1 LNAGACL
8 VKDRIRW
15 NRPGVV
21 LSALVLTIVLV
32 ATLTPAS
39 ASTPTADFWCVAC
52 GEFGGLDVFNNV
64 VMFVP
69 LGFAFALATDRRWRS
84 ILACV
89 AVTTFV
95 ESMQIRLVQGRDSSL
110 SDLLANSLGGM
121 IGVELALRRVL
132 LLRPRCRAASVLA
145 IAGAA
150 GFALVMTLASLGFRA
165 ASIPRSLWVQWTP
178 DRAGFEPFTGE
189 LLDFNLDS
197 IDLPRGFYPPKSLGV
212 DRVLRGV
219 WHATVD
225 VNTAGLK
232 PRRSVIARIAE
243 EWTVIV
249 SIEQYGWDLA
259 CQQKTRSG
267 DMRFRSPKIAIRDAV
282 APPTGS
288 SPARVRFTCS
298 RQGDLLI
305 ASTADRQEV
314 VRLSPSLG
322 WLFVSPIN
330 ITVPSYYV
338 LVSAIW
344 LAALAFPA
352 GYWIRCAAESD
363 LASAHGGLPRR
374 ARYVAIGALAVSFWM
389 GLLLVPWLAGTA
401 PGSWWEWAS
410 AAAGALAGAVS
421 ARLVAMARR
430 PTLRRSATAT
440 PVSDTAR

>member
-1 LNAGACL
+1 MN
-8 VKDRIRW
+8 DRPRW
-15 NRPGVV
+15 NRAGLA
-21 LSALVLTIVLV
+21 LSALVLTVVLV

-84 ILACV
+84 VLACV

-95 ESMQIRLVQGRDSSL
+95 ESMQIRVVQGRDASL

-121 IGVELALRRVL
+121 IGVELALRRGL
-132 LLRPRCRAASVLA
+132 LLRPRGRAAAVLA

-150 GFALVMTLASLGFRA
+150 AFGLAMTLSSLGLRT

-189 LLDFNLDS
+189 LLDFNLDG

-212 DRVLRGV
+212 DRVLRGRA
-219 WHATVD
+219 WHATV
-225 VNTAGLK
+225 NIGTAGLQ

-243 EWTVIV
+243 EWTVLV

-267 DMRFRSPKIAIRDAV
+267 DMRFRSPKIAVRDAV
-282 APPTGS
+282 SSSAGS
-288 SPARVRFTCS
+288 APARVRFTCS
-298 RQGDLLI
+298 RQGDSLV
-305 ASTADRQEV
+305 ASTDDRQEV
-314 VRLSPSLG
+314 LRLSPSLG

-338 LVSAIW
+338 LASVIW
-344 LAALAFPA
+344 LIALAFPA
-352 GYWIRCAAESD
+352 GYWIRCVAESD
-363 LASAHGGLPRR
+363 AAHADGKRR
-374 ARYVAIGALAVSFWM
+374 HRYVAIGALALVFGV
-389 GLLLVPWLAGTA
+389 GLSVVPWLAGTA
-401 PGSWWEWAS
+401 PASWWEWAS
-410 AAAGALAGAVS
+410 AVAGAVAGSVS
-421 ARLVAMARR
+421 ARLAALWEARLR
-430 PTLRRSATAT
+430 IPRRSATAT
-440 PVSDTAR
+440 PVSDTGG

>member
-1 LNAGACL
+1 VN
-8 VKDRIRW
+8 DRPRW
-15 NRPGVV
+15 NRTGVG
-21 LSALVLTIVLV
+21 LSALVLAVVLV

-39 ASTPTADFWCVAC
+39 ASTPTANFWCVAC

-95 ESMQIRLVQGRDSSL
+95 ESMQIRIVQGRDSSL
-110 SDLLANSLGGM
+110 SDLLANSLGGV
-121 IGVELALRRVL
+121 IGVELALRRIL
-132 LLRPRCRAASVLA
+132 LLRPRGRAASVLA

-150 GFALVMTLASLGFRA
+150 GFALVMTLASLGFHA

-189 LLDFNLDS
+189 LLDFNLDG

-212 DRVLRGV
+212 DRVLRGRV

-225 VNTAGLK
+225 INTAALR

-243 EWTVIV
+243 EWTVLV

-259 CQQKTRSG
+259 CQQKTRSA
-267 DMRFRSPKIAIRDAV
+267 DFRFRSPKIAIRDAV
-282 APPTGS
+282 APPRGS
-288 SPARVRFTCS
+288 SAERVRFTCS
-298 RQGDLLI
+298 RQGDSLV

-314 VRLSPSLG
+314 LRLSPSLG

-352 GYWIRCAAESD
+352 GYWIRCVAESD
-363 LASAHGGLPRR
+363 VRGADVGHPRR
-374 ARYVAIGALAVSFWM
+374 APYVAVSALVVAFCV
-389 GLLLVPWLAGTA
+389 GLLLVPRLAGTA

-410 AAAGALAGAVS
+410 AAVGALAGAVS
-421 ARLVAMARR
+421 ARLAALAMARL
-430 PTLRRSATAT
+430 PTPRRNATAT